1 MCAMD
6 TVFNGSTLG
15 IEQHVV
21 EVAPVGSRL
30 VLDNSINST
39 IYRVLLPVSP
49 CEHTVSYCSLSF
61 FRFGSFRLHGILLRV
76 DRVSGVLFWV
86 FARG

>member
-1 MCAMD
+1 MSVAAGTAAAGRGRLCAMD

-21 EVAPVGSRL
+21 EVAPVGGRL

-39 IYRVLLPVSP
+39 IYRVLLPLSP
-49 CEHTVSYCSLSF
+49 CEHTLFPTAPYPFSGL
-61 FRFGSFRLHGILLRV
+61 V
-76 DRVSGVLFWV
+76 DLDFMGFC
-86 FARG
+86 

>member
-1 MCAMD
+1 MD

-39 IYRVLLPVSP
+39 IYRVLLPLSP
-49 CEHTVSYCSLSF
+49 CEHTFPTAPYPFSSL
-61 FRFGSFRLHGILLRV
+61 V
-76 DRVSGVLFWV
+76 DLDFMGFC
-86 FARG
+86 